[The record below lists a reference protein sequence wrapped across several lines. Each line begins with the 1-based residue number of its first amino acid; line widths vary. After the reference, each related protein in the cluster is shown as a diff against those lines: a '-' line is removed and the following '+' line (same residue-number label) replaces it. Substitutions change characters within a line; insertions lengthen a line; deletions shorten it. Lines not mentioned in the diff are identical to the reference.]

1 MKNIKYLLMLVLACS
16 LFTGCMDD
24 DWDTPNA
31 EALNKAY
38 GNQEIAE
45 TNVITIGSLKEK
57 FESVIN
63 ASTNSYEQITE
74 DVQIKGRV
82 VGNDIGGNIY
92 NEVSIDDGTGAILIC
107 ISQGGLFS
115 YLPVGQ
121 EIVVDLKGL
130 YIGGYGKQAEIGMP
144 YTNAK
149 GNSYVSRMSRVLW
162 NKHFKLTGV
171 ADASKV
177 VAEEFD
183 VSKRTKEEYFT
194 ANNGKL
200 MTIKNVEFTNADGK
214 TTFAPSDEKDAANSV
229 NRGLSQNGKP
239 IATSSIVVRT
249 SSYADFAAKQLPTGK
264 LNITGVFTR
273 YRTTWQILIR
283 DERDIQPAE

>member
-16 LFTGCMDD
+16 LVTGCMDD

-57 FESVIN
+57 YESVIN

>member
-16 LFTGCMDD
+16 LVTGCMDD

-57 FESVIN
+57 YDSVIN
-63 ASTNSYEQITE
+63 ASTNSYKQITE

-214 TTFAPSDEKDAANSV
+214 TTFAPSEEKDAANSV

>member
-1 MKNIKYLLMLVLACS
+1 MKNIKYLLMLVIACS

-31 EALNKAY
+31 ESLNKAY

-57 FESVIN
+57 YESVIN

-149 GNSYVSRMSRVLW
+149 GNSYVSRMSRILW

-183 VSKRTKEEYFT
+183 VSKRTNEEYFT

>member
-16 LFTGCMDD
+16 LVTGCMDD

-57 FESVIN
+57 YDSVIN
-63 ASTNSYEQITE
+63 ASTNSYKQITE

-183 VSKRTKEEYFT
+183 VSKRTNEDYFT

-214 TTFAPSDEKDAANSV
+214 TTFAPSEEKDAANSV

-249 SSYADFAAKQLPTGK
+249 SSYADFAAKPLPTGK

>member
-24 DWDTPNA
+24 DWDTPNT

-57 FESVIN
+57 YESVIN

-121 EIVVDLKGL
+121 EIFVDLKGL

>member
-57 FESVIN
+57 YESVIN
-63 ASTNSYEQITE
+63 ASTNSYKQITE

-149 GNSYVSRMSRVLW
+149 GNSYVSRMSRILW

-214 TTFAPSDEKDAANSV
+214 TTFAPSNEKDAANSV

-239 IATSSIVVRT
+239 LATSSIVVRT

>member
-57 FESVIN
+57 YESVIN

-283 DERDIQPAE
+283 DERDIQSAK

>member
-45 TNVITIGSLKEK
+45 TNVITIGSLKEQY
-57 FESVIN
+57 ESVIN

-149 GNSYVSRMSRVLW
+149 GNSYVSRMSRILW

-183 VSKRTKEEYFT
+183 LSKRTKEEYFT

-214 TTFAPSDEKDAANSV
+214 TTFAPSEEKDAANSV
-229 NRGLSQNGKP
+229 NRGLSQNGKA

>member
-57 FESVIN
+57 YESVIN

-183 VSKRTKEEYFT
+183 ISKRTNEEYFT

-214 TTFAPSDEKDAANSV
+214 TTFAPSEEKDAANSV

>member
-45 TNVITIGSLKEK
+45 TNVITIGSLKEQYK
-57 FESVIN
+57 SVIN

-92 NEVSIDDGTGAILIC
+92 NEVSIADSTGAILIC

-130 YIGGYGKQAEIGMP
+130 FIGGYGKQAEIGMP

-149 GNSYVSRMSRVLW
+149 GNSYVSRMSRILW

-183 VSKRTKEEYFT
+183 LSKRTKEEYFT

-214 TTFAPSDEKDAANSV
+214 TTFAPSEEKDAANSV
-229 NRGLSQNGKP
+229 NRGLSQNGEP

-283 DERDIQPAE
+283 DERDIQSAK

>member
-24 DWDTPNA
+24 DWDTPNT

-57 FESVIN
+57 YESVIN

-239 IATSSIVVRT
+239 IATSSVVVRT

>member
-24 DWDTPNA
+24 DWDTPNT

-57 FESVIN
+57 YESVIN

-273 YRTTWQILIR
+273 YSTTWQILIR

>member
-45 TNVITIGSLKEK
+45 TNVITIGSLKEQY
-57 FESVIN
+57 ESVIN

-214 TTFAPSDEKDAANSV
+214 TTFAPSEEKDAANSV
-229 NRGLSQNGKP
+229 NRGLSQNGKAIP
-239 IATSSIVVRT
+239 TSSLVVRT

>member
-16 LFTGCMDD
+16 LVTGCMDD

-31 EALNKAY
+31 ESLNKAY

-45 TNVITIGSLKEK
+45 TNVITIGSLKEQYK
-57 FESVIN
+57 SVIN

-149 GNSYVSRMSRVLW
+149 GNSYVSRMSRILW

-183 VSKRTKEEYFT
+183 LSKRTKEEYFT

-214 TTFAPSDEKDAANSV
+214 TTFAPSEEKDAANSV

>member
-45 TNVITIGSLKEK
+45 TNVITIGSLKEQYK
-57 FESVIN
+57 SVIN
-63 ASTNSYEQITE
+63 ASTNSYEQITK

-214 TTFAPSDEKDAANSV
+214 TTFAPSEEKDAANSV

-239 IATSSIVVRT
+239 LATSSIVVRT

>member
-57 FESVIN
+57 YDSVIN
-63 ASTNSYEQITE
+63 ASTNSYKQITE

-149 GNSYVSRMSRVLW
+149 GNSYVSRMSRILW

>member
-1 MKNIKYLLMLVLACS
+1 MKNIKYLLMLVIACS

-45 TNVITIGSLKEK
+45 TNVITIGSLKEQY
-57 FESVIN
+57 ESVIN

-149 GNSYVSRMSRVLW
+149 GNSYVSRMSRILW

-183 VSKRTKEEYFT
+183 LSKRTKEEYFT

-214 TTFAPSDEKDAANSV
+214 TTFAPSEEKDAANSV
-229 NRGLSQNGKP
+229 NRGLSQNGKA

>member
-1 MKNIKYLLMLVLACS
+1 MKNIKYLLMLVLACN

-57 FESVIN
+57 YESVIN

-149 GNSYVSRMSRVLW
+149 GNSYVSRMSRILW

-183 VSKRTKEEYFT
+183 LSKRTKEEYFT

-214 TTFAPSDEKDAANSV
+214 TTFAPSEEKDAANSV

>member
-1 MKNIKYLLMLVLACS
+1 MKKIKYLLMLVLACS

-57 FESVIN
+57 YESVIN

-183 VSKRTKEEYFT
+183 LSKRTKEEYFT

-214 TTFAPSDEKDAANSV
+214 TTFAPSEEKDAANSV

>member
-57 FESVIN
+57 YESVIN

-229 NRGLSQNGKP
+229 NRGLSQNGKAIP
-239 IATSSIVVRT
+239 TSSLVVRT

>member
-24 DWDTPNA
+24 DWDTPNT

-57 FESVIN
+57 YESVIN

-183 VSKRTKEEYFT
+183 VSKHTNEEYFT

>member
-38 GNQEIAE
+38 GNPEIAE

-57 FESVIN
+57 YENVIN

>member
-45 TNVITIGSLKEK
+45 TNVITIGSLKEQY
-57 FESVIN
+57 ESVIN

-149 GNSYVSRMSRVLW
+149 GNSYVSRMSRILW

-177 VAEEFD
+177 VAKEFD
-183 VSKRTKEEYFT
+183 LSKRTKEEYFT

-214 TTFAPSDEKDAANSV
+214 TTFAPSEEKDAANSV

>member
-45 TNVITIGSLKEK
+45 TNVITIGSLKEQY
-57 FESVIN
+57 ESVIN

-177 VAEEFD
+177 IAEEFD

-214 TTFAPSDEKDAANSV
+214 TTFAPSEEKDAANSV

>member
-16 LFTGCMDD
+16 LVTGCMDD

-45 TNVITIGSLKEK
+45 TNVITIGSLKEQYK
-57 FESVIN
+57 SVIN

-177 VAEEFD
+177 VAKEFD
-183 VSKRTKEEYFT
+183 VSKCDKEDYFI

-214 TTFAPSDEKDAANSV
+214 TTFAPSEEKDAANSV
-229 NRGLSQNGKP
+229 NRGLTQDGTKLSTNK
-239 IATSSIVVRT
+239 IVVRT
-249 SSYADFAAKQLPTGK
+249 STYADFAAKQLPTGK

>member
-1 MKNIKYLLMLVLACS
+1 MLVLACS

-57 FESVIN
+57 YESVIN

-183 VSKRTKEEYFT
+183 LSKRTKEEYFT

-214 TTFAPSDEKDAANSV
+214 TTFAPSEEKDAANSV

-283 DERDIQPAE
+283 DERDIQSAE

>member
-24 DWDTPNA
+24 YWDTPNA

-57 FESVIN
+57 YENVIN

-183 VSKRTKEEYFT
+183 LSKRTKEEYFT

>member
-45 TNVITIGSLKEK
+45 TNVITIGSLKEQY
-57 FESVIN
+57 ESVIN

-183 VSKRTKEEYFT
+183 LSKRTKEEYFT

-214 TTFAPSDEKDAANSV
+214 TTFAPSEEKDAANSV

>member
-57 FESVIN
+57 YESVIN

-74 DVQIKGRV
+74 YVQIKGRV

-183 VSKRTKEEYFT
+183 VSKRTNEEYFT

>member
-57 FESVIN
+57 YESVIN

-183 VSKRTKEEYFT
+183 VSKRTNEEYFT

-283 DERDIQPAE
+283 DERDIQSAE

>member
-1 MKNIKYLLMLVLACS
+1 MKNIKYLLMLVLVCS

-57 FESVIN
+57 YESVIN

-183 VSKRTKEEYFT
+183 ISKRTNEEYFT

-214 TTFAPSDEKDAANSV
+214 TTFAPSEEKDAANSV

-239 IATSSIVVRT
+239 LATSSIVVRT

>member
-24 DWDTPNA
+24 DWDTPNT

-57 FESVIN
+57 YESVIN

-162 NKHFKLTGV
+162 NNHFKLTGV

-214 TTFAPSDEKDAANSV
+214 TTFAPSEEKDAANSV

>member
-31 EALNKAY
+31 ESLNKAY

-57 FESVIN
+57 YESVIN

-229 NRGLSQNGKP
+229 NRGLSQNGEP
-239 IATSSIVVRT
+239 IPTSSIVVRT

>member
-45 TNVITIGSLKEK
+45 TNVITIGSLKEQY
-57 FESVIN
+57 ESVIN

-149 GNSYVSRMSRVLW
+149 GNSYVSRMSRILW

-183 VSKRTKEEYFT
+183 LSKRTKEDYFT

-214 TTFAPSDEKDAANSV
+214 TTFAPSEEKDAANSV
-229 NRGLSQNGKP
+229 NRGLSQNGEP

-283 DERDIQPAE
+283 DERDIQSAE

>member
-31 EALNKAY
+31 ESLNKAY

-45 TNVITIGSLKEK
+45 TNVITIGSLKEQY
-57 FESVIN
+57 ESVIN

-183 VSKRTKEEYFT
+183 LSKRTKEEYFT

-214 TTFAPSDEKDAANSV
+214 TTFAPSEEKDAANSV

>member
-45 TNVITIGSLKEK
+45 TNVITIGSLKEQY
-57 FESVIN
+57 ESVIN
-63 ASTNSYEQITE
+63 ASTNSYKQITE

-149 GNSYVSRMSRVLW
+149 GNSYVSRMSRILW
-162 NKHFKLTGV
+162 NKHFKLIGI

-183 VSKRTKEEYFT
+183 LSKRTKEEYFT

>member
-45 TNVITIGSLKEK
+45 TNVITIGSLKEQY
-57 FESVIN
+57 ESVIN
-63 ASTNSYEQITE
+63 ASTNSYKQITE

-149 GNSYVSRMSRVLW
+149 GNSYVSRMSRILW

-183 VSKRTKEEYFT
+183 LSKRTKEEYFT

-214 TTFAPSDEKDAANSV
+214 TTFAPSEEKDAANSV

-273 YRTTWQILIR
+273 YKTTWQILIR

>member
-45 TNVITIGSLKEK
+45 TNVITIGSLKEQY
-57 FESVIN
+57 ESVIN

-149 GNSYVSRMSRVLW
+149 GNSYVSRMSRILW

-183 VSKRTKEEYFT
+183 LSKRTKEDYFT

-214 TTFAPSDEKDAANSV
+214 TTFAPSEEKDAANSV

-239 IATSSIVVRT
+239 IATSSLVVRT

>member
-57 FESVIN
+57 YESVIN

-183 VSKRTKEEYFT
+183 VSKRTNEDYFT

-214 TTFAPSDEKDAANSV
+214 KTFAPSDEKDAANSV
-229 NRGLSQNGKP
+229 NRGLSQNGKAIP
-239 IATSSIVVRT
+239 TSSLVVRT

>member
-24 DWDTPNA
+24 DWDTPNT

-57 FESVIN
+57 YESVIN

-194 ANNGKL
+194 AYNGKL